1 MSAWSKTLYLL
12 YLEIILLQWIFLMIV
27 VVVGNISSLMS
38 FSGTSKKREHSDFMD
53 IEEIDIASTPK
64 KQKTEQEGQMVQVK
78 KSSMKGKKKQE
89 NPKTFGLEL
98 QEYVFDGLT
107 PNKYS

>member
-1 MSAWSKTLYLL
+1 
-12 YLEIILLQWIFLMIV
+12 
-27 VVVGNISSLMS
+27 
-38 FSGTSKKREHSDFMD
+38 MD
-53 IEEIDIASTPK
+53 TEEADTASTPK

-89 NPKTFGLEL
+89 KPKVTGLEI

-107 PNKYS
+107 PNKSSSKEEWLNTYR